1 MSALD
6 VARKDF
12 LDARRS
18 KIVWLAVTIY
28 AGFVGFFM
36 FIQRSQ
42 VRFHDTAREGVVSV
56 LAGVATIGSLLI
68 PVVALVVAY
77 LAIAGERETGSIAFL
92 LGLPNTRRD
101 VVVGKFVSRS
111 AVMVLGVIFAS
122 LVVAAS
128 LLALY
133 PVFPVGTYL
142 VAMGVMAL
150 YAVIYVA
157 IAIGISASV
166 ASKAR
171 AAAAGFGVYVTLN
184 VFTLFVSAGYLV
196 RRLHVDVF
204 GFAEAPMLYRFV
216 SQLLPS
222 EALFQITRT
231 IDVDIAA
238 GSLPPA
244 DAPFYVQ
251 PEFAPVVLC
260 AWIVAPLAVG
270 YMRFKSADLS

>member
-18 KIVWLAVTIY
+18 KIVWLAIAIY
-28 AGFVGFFM
+28 VGFIGLFM
-36 FIQRSQ
+36 VIQRDQ
-42 VRFHDTAREGVVSV
+42 LRFHDTAHEGVVSV
-56 LAGVATIGSLLI
+56 LVGVVTAGSVLI
-68 PVVALVVAY
+68 PVVALVAAY

-111 AVMVLGVIFAS
+111 AVIVLGVVCAS
-122 LVVAAS
+122 LVMAVS

-133 PVFPVGTYL
+133 PVFPVRTYL
-142 VAMGVMAL
+142 VAMGLMAL

-171 AAAAGFGVYVTLN
+171 AAAVGFGVYVALN
-184 VFTLFVSAGYLV
+184 VFTLFAPIGSHV
-196 RRLHVDVF
+196 RTLHTEVL
-204 GFAEAPMLYRFV
+204 GFAEAPTLYRFV
-216 SQLLPS
+216 SQLVPS
-222 EALFQITRT
+222 EALSQVMRT
-231 IDVDIAA
+231 IDVDIAG

-270 YMRFKSADLS
+270 YTRFKSADVS